1 MMKTIQITSHMF
13 TMSNVFYPKGY
24 TFVMFPNAQDAEQVA
39 KELNTNLSDSG
50 ELMLLSPEM
59 VMRDIG
65 KLDSE
70 ESQSHMPSIGTE
82 AATVAKYIN
91 LARQGHHAVMVRVH
105 SDAETEQVMQA
116 VRKVPFSYGQR
127 YHLLAIEDLV

>member
-1 MMKTIQITSHMF
+1 MF
-13 TMSNVFYPKGY
+13 TMSNVFYPNGY

-70 ESQSHMPSIGTE
+70 DNQSHMPSIGTE